1 MENTYDVIVIGA
13 GNAGLIAT
21 LELVKKN
28 QKVLLLESNLIPGG
42 YGVSFK
48 RGRFEFET
56 SLIQLTDYG
65 RKENPGKVYKLFE
78 KLGINEKLEMETI
91 PEAYHVYESESKEN
105 YKMPFGIDEY
115 MEKMEEYVP
124 GSYEAMKNFF
134 SLAIEVKDALAYIE
148 ESKEGINEEI
158 LNTEYEN
165 FMKVSTHSVDK
176 VLDAL
181 KVPKKAQ
188 EILTA
193 TWIYL
198 GSPTENLSFI
208 EFASTLHSYISLGG
222 QIPKKRSYEISIL
235 LAEETI
241 KNGGE
246 IKYLSTVKEILFKDK
261 KIAGVQLTNGE
272 IYKANHI
279 ISSVS
284 PTFVYGKL
292 MPNQIVP
299 KEALKLT
306 NSRVLG
312 AQGFAI
318 YLGLNQTAEDL
329 GLNDYTYIIHRSL
342 NSNKEFQY
350 RSSIKNTS
358 SVAVVLNNANPLCSP
373 KGTCIIEIISTFFGD
388 AFTKNVTE
396 ENYFELKDEIAEDII
411 NNFENTTGIKIKPY
425 IEEIEVSTPVTFAR
439 YGGHPNGVIYGYKRT
454 GLDNSLPRMLAMGS
468 ENYIPNLRFCGGFD
482 IYASGYNSA
491 YLSGDLA
498 AKLTRLDI
506 AKEKRKE
513 EDEETWQK

>member
-1 MENTYDVIVIGA
+1 MENTYDCIVIGA

-21 LELVKKN
+21 LELAKKN
-28 QKVLLLESNLIPGG
+28 KKVLLLESNLIPGG
-42 YGVSFK
+42 FGASFK

-56 SLIQLTDYG
+56 SLIQITDYG
-65 RKENPGKVYKLFE
+65 RKDNPGKIYKLFE
-78 KLGINEKLEMETI
+78 KLGISEKIEMETI

-124 GSYEAMKNFF
+124 GSYESIKNFF

-148 ESKEGINEEI
+148 ESKGGINEEI

-165 FMKVSTHSVDK
+165 FMKVSSHSVDK

-181 KVPKKAQ
+181 KIPKKAQ
-188 EILTA
+188 EILTSY
-193 TWIYL
+193 WIFL
-198 GSPTENLSFI
+198 GSPTENLSFV
-208 EFASTLHSYISLGG
+208 EFATSLHSYISLGG

-235 LAEETI
+235 LAEEI
-241 KNGGE
+241 EKNDGY

-272 IYKANHI
+272 IYKTNHI

-292 MPNQIVP
+292 IPNQMVP

-329 GLNDYTYIIHRSL
+329 GLNDYTYIIHHSL
-342 NSNKEFQY
+342 NSNKEYQY
-350 RSSIKNTS
+350 RSSSKNDS
-358 SVAVVLNNANPLCSP
+358 SVAVVINNANPLCSP
-373 KGTCIIEIISTFFGD
+373 KGTCMINFVSTFFGD
-388 AFTKNVTE
+388 AFLRNVTE
-396 ENYFELKDEIAEDII
+396 ENYFDLKDKIAKEII

-425 IEEIEVSTPVTFAR
+425 IEEIEIATPVTFAR
-439 YGGHPNGVIYGYKRT
+439 YGGHPEGVIYGYKRT
-454 GLDNSLPRMLAMGS
+454 GLDNTLPRMLAMGK
-468 ENYIPNLRFCGGFD
+468 ENFIPNLRFCGGFD
-482 IYASGYNSA
+482 VYASSYSSA
-491 YLSGDLA
+491 YLSGELA
-498 AKLTRLDI
+498 AKLTRRDM
-506 AKEKRKE
+506 ASE
-513 EDEETWQK
+513 ERREENTWQN